1 MEKIKIVIA
10 DDTEPILR
18 YVEKIIKDTNEF
30 EIVGT
35 AKDGKEL
42 VQIVLSCNPDIVITD
57 EQMPN
62 LTGREAIKLLN
73 ENNIKTKYILI
84 TGFDDVTMYS
94 CLNELNIS
102 KVIKKPILDATH
114 FINQI
119 KNVVNSN
126 REDTFKDEIQEENEN
141 NKGNVTKSKSFF
153 RNIFGKK

>member
-1 MEKIKIVIA
+1 
-10 DDTEPILR
+10 
-18 YVEKIIKDTNEF
+18 
-30 EIVGT
+30 
-35 AKDGKEL
+35 
-42 VQIVLSCNPDIVITD
+42 
-57 EQMPN
+57 MPN